1 MSDEAREP
9 PFKRCRVENNEYRI
23 EDKSVVP
30 SLKLKRIGE
39 KKYAI
44 LPCETQ
50 GNGSMNATKKNDQSC
65 RKKNSCF
72 SNKVY
77 TKVWRLRGSK
87 DILGALKKYKELI
100 KRSILFYLKENQ
112 PIKFYIT
119 LKTHLSRMDNKT
131 NEKHNEVV
139 YFHGKTR
146 TILSPMEFEKLYND
160 TKEKIWNN
168 FDCWMKNGSG
178 YRIERVENIQ
188 LTIAK
193 YNPIFGTSYLK
204 TPKSII
210 GKHAV
215 INIRNSDDLCF
226 LWAVL
231 SALKNTDVKN
241 NQSDVRSY
249 KKYLH
254 TLKYDLATMP
264 MQIENIGKFEKMND
278 LAINVY
284 SIKENGAQVN
294 PLLLTRTRDK
304 PLINL
309 LLILGNKKKH
319 YVWIKNFNRLLCYN
333 KFTKKDTKVFCP
345 HCMYGFVKKY
355 DGEEKLKEHTPHCSE
370 LTPQRIILPQK
381 GKEFIQFD
389 DFKKGM
395 KLPFVIYADFECIN
409 KSINEEHPPQNTKK
423 KSIHKVSGYCFTIV
437 SPYYKPKTLSYRG
450 KDAGIKFLHAIF
462 KEEKKIL
469 NILKDEDKEMKQLT
483 KKQQQDY
490 LVAIQCHICKE
501 SILTNDS
508 RGVKVRDHCHFT
520 GLFRGAAH
528 QQCNLKYRK
537 VHKIPVFFHNL
548 SNYDSH
554 IIFQYIDKIKAGKE
568 IKVIAKSLE
577 KFIAFSI
584 GTLHFKDSLQ
594 FLNASLEKLVSNLK
608 AKANKEKN
616 MKGIFRNINV
626 YFNENWKHLPREACN
641 MLIRKGVYP
650 YTYMDSFKRFEE
662 TELPLKNDYY
672 NDLTLKHISDEDYT
686 FAQSL
691 FETFKL
697 KNLGELHD
705 LYMETD
711 VLLLADVFE
720 NFRDFSMK
728 NYELDPA
735 HFLTAPGLSWSAAL
749 KYTGI
754 KLELPTDPDMSLFID
769 KGLIGGI
776 SMIGNQFAR
785 ANNSN
790 LTDLY
795 DESEEKSFILLLD
808 CNNQYGWA
816 MSQYLPYGGFE
827 WVNDLDIS
835 ETTDYWR
842 EKTMA
847 MSDESSIG
855 LMFEVDLEYP
865 KELHKQHD
873 TYPLAPEHITIRED
887 MLSRYQQQL
896 AQGLEINVG
905 GDKLCLTLY
914 NKKNYICHYRNLKQY
929 LQLGLILK
937 KVHKVLKF
945 EQKPWLKKYIDL
957 NTKLRQEANS
967 KFEEDQA
974 KLMNNAY
981 FGKTCEDVRRY
992 KDVKI
997 VMKGKRAQKL
1007 INRPTFSRVKVYS
1020 ENLSAFQLRKQV
1032 VNLNKPRYVGMTILN
1047 LSKIVMYDFHYN
1059 FILPK
1064 YPNAKL
1070 LFTDTD
1076 SFCYWIPTSSNIY
1089 EDLKGSNWI
1098 DFSNYENTHP
1108 NFDRKF
1114 HLVPGKFKD
1123 ETGGIPIVE
1132 FVGLRA
1138 KMYSILKLDGETKAT
1153 CKGINE
1159 TVKKER
1165 LKHKH
1170 YKETLEEKKLRYDKI
1185 TKILQE
1191 NHQLYTVETVKNSL
1205 SPFNDKKYITKQKGG
1220 LKSLSFGHYLICEE
1234 EELVDMLDN
1243 IYCK

>member
-1 MSDEAREP
+1 
-9 PFKRCRVENNEYRI
+9 
-23 EDKSVVP
+23 
-30 SLKLKRIGE
+30 
-39 KKYAI
+39 
-44 LPCETQ
+44 
-50 GNGSMNATKKNDQSC
+50 
-65 RKKNSCF
+65 
-72 SNKVY
+72 
-77 TKVWRLRGSK
+77 
-87 DILGALKKYKELI
+87 
-100 KRSILFYLKENQ
+100 
-112 PIKFYIT
+112 
-119 LKTHLSRMDNKT
+119 
-131 NEKHNEVV
+131 
-139 YFHGKTR
+139 
-146 TILSPMEFEKLYND
+146 ME
-160 TKEKIWNN
+160 
-168 FDCWMKNGSG
+168 
-178 YRIERVENIQ
+178 R
-188 LTIAK
+188 
-193 YNPIFGTSYLK
+193 
-204 TPKSII
+204 
-210 GKHAV
+210 
-215 INIRNSDDLCF
+215 
-226 LWAVL
+226 
-231 SALKNTDVKN
+231 KN
-241 NQSDVRSY
+241 N
-249 KKYLH
+249 
-254 TLKYDLATMP
+254 
-264 MQIENIGKFEKMND
+264 
-278 LAINVY
+278 
-284 SIKENGAQVN
+284 
-294 PLLLTRTRDK
+294 
-304 PLINL
+304 
-309 LLILGNKKKH
+309 GN
-319 YVWIKNFNRLLCYN
+319 
-333 KFTKKDTKVFCP
+333 
-345 HCMYGFVKKY
+345 
-355 DGEEKLKEHTPHCSE
+355 E
-370 LTPQRIILPQK
+370 
-381 GKEFIQFD
+381 
-389 DFKKGM
+389 
-395 KLPFVIYADFECIN
+395 
-409 KSINEEHPPQNTKK
+409 
-423 KSIHKVSGYCFTIV
+423 
-437 SPYYKPKTLSYRG
+437 
-450 KDAGIKFLHAIF
+450 
-462 KEEKKIL
+462 
-469 NILKDEDKEMKQLT
+469 
-483 KKQQQDY
+483 
-490 LVAIQCHICKE
+490 
-501 SILTNDS
+501 
-508 RGVKVRDHCHFT
+508 
-520 GLFRGAAH
+520 
-528 QQCNLKYRK
+528 
-537 VHKIPVFFHNL
+537 
-548 SNYDSH
+548 
-554 IIFQYIDKIKAGKE
+554 
-568 IKVIAKSLE
+568 
-577 KFIAFSI
+577 
-584 GTLHFKDSLQ
+584 
-594 FLNASLEKLVSNLK
+594 
-608 AKANKEKN
+608 
-616 MKGIFRNINV
+616 
-626 YFNENWKHLPREACN
+626 
-641 MLIRKGVYP
+641 
-650 YTYMDSFKRFEE
+650 
-662 TELPLKNDYY
+662 
-672 NDLTLKHISDEDYT
+672 
-686 FAQSL
+686 
-691 FETFKL
+691 
-697 KNLGELHD
+697 
-705 LYMETD
+705 
-711 VLLLADVFE
+711 
-720 NFRDFSMK
+720 
-728 NYELDPA
+728 
-735 HFLTAPGLSWSAAL
+735 
-749 KYTGI
+749 
-754 KLELPTDPDMSLFID
+754 
-769 KGLIGGI
+769 
-776 SMIGNQFAR
+776 
-785 ANNSN
+785 
-790 LTDLY
+790 
-795 DESEEKSFILLLD
+795 
-808 CNNQYGWA
+808 
-816 MSQYLPYGGFE
+816 
-827 WVNDLDIS
+827 
-835 ETTDYWR
+835 
-842 EKTMA
+842 
-847 MSDESSIG
+847 
-855 LMFEVDLEYP
+855 FEVDLEYP